1 MRDHPRATKLAAA
14 LASIGFLVLI
24 IGVTYFAI
32 LVFSARYGPE
42 EQRFTA
48 YRELGLFLSGETSE
62 YKWSWYKDAR
72 VYGAV
77 SLLFGLAS
85 LLFGVHRLARIT
97 IPTAGLLYA
106 CLHIWGDQFR
116 AVLERWALGPPG

>member
-1 MRDHPRATKLAAA
+1 MREHPRARQVAAT
-14 LASIGFLVLI
+14 LASIGFLVFI

-32 LVFSARYGPE
+32 LVVSARYGPE

-62 YKWSWYKDAR
+62 YKWAWYKDAR

-77 SLLFGLAS
+77 ALLFALSS
-85 LLFGVHRLARIT
+85 LLFGVHKLARIT

-106 CLHIWGDQFR
+106 FLNVWGDEFR
-116 AVLERWALGPPG
+116 TVLERWALGP